1 MRILVGMLKGAH
13 IAVTNVIVDIVI
25 VIIII
30 IIIVI
35 IIIII
40 ITHTFNE
47 GEGREC
53 GRCCGAVET
62 EGFGG

>member
-30 IIIVI
+30 IIVII